1 MAAQW
6 GSEEDAWG
14 LPLAGRWEVAMG
26 RGVGMV
32 SGVGGDLV
40 EEEDGKNWLVTMRSK
55 GGMVPTGGGDFAEE
69 EDGEGWLGTMVF
81 NFRKMASSLEF
92 MEAWVVAKRS

>member
-1 MAAQW
+1 
-6 GSEEDAWG
+6 
-14 LPLAGRWEVAMG
+14 MG

-69 EDGEGWLGTMVF
+69 EDGEGWLGTMLSITNVVLKVEQIEEYIF
-81 NFRKMASSLEF
+81 LLKCSL
-92 MEAWVVAKRS
+92 AC

>member
-1 MAAQW
+1 
-6 GSEEDAWG
+6 
-14 LPLAGRWEVAMG
+14 MG